1 MPASAPMQSTGDLRA
16 FLLSLAIHVAVLG
29 VLWLGAV
36 LRWSRPEPPA
46 AGEPVQA
53 SLELSRADQ
62 RRIEQLLA
70 QPRPEPPTPA
80 APARPQPSP
89 EPRPQD
95 SDTPLQEKPQAPQDL
110 PDPVEQE
117 KVVAIA
123 ELAAERR
130 REQEEKRRQE
140 QVELT
145 EDLVRQEQAERRQ
158 RLREQQAEIQRKLEA
173 ARKQRRIEE
182 QRLQQL
188 ADLRDAPRDAPPA
201 RPAEA
206 PPGERGV
213 DEGLRARYRALM
225 LQTAEQNWNHIGAPE
240 LTRCK
245 VRFAQI
251 PGGMITTVEFIDC
264 PYDEQG
270 REFVDRALRKDPMPY
285 QGFETVFMPRVE
297 LTFCYPKEECL

>member
-1 MPASAPMQSTGDLRA
+1 MESGSDLRA
-16 FLLSLAIHVAVLG
+16 FLLSLGVHVALVLL
-29 VLWLGAV
+29 LWLGFV
-36 LRWSRPEPPA
+36 LRLPVNDEPA

-53 SLELSRADQ
+53 TLQLSKADQ
-62 RRIEQLLA
+62 QRVEKLLA
-70 QPRPEPPTPA
+70 QARKDEPP
-80 APARPQPSP
+80 APAPKPPQPIP
-89 EPRPQD
+89 EKNPQD
-95 SDTPLQEKPQAPQDL
+95 SETPLQEKPQAPVDL
-110 PDPVEQE
+110 PDPQDQE
-117 KVVAIA
+117 KVVAVA
-123 ELAAERR
+123 DLAAERK

-158 RLREQQAEIQRKLEA
+158 RLRAQQAEIQRQLEA
-173 ARKQRRIEE
+173 ARKQRLLEE

-188 ADLRDAPRDAPPA
+188 ADLRAAPKPAPVRAP
-201 RPAEA
+201 EA
-206 PPGERGV
+206 PVGERGE
-213 DEGLRARYRALM
+213 DDSLRAKYRALM

-251 PGGMITTVEFIDC
+251 PGGMITKVEFIDC

-297 LTFCYPKEECL
+297 LTFCYPKEDGL

>member
-1 MPASAPMQSTGDLRA
+1 MESGSDLRA
-16 FLLSLAIHVAVLG
+16 FLLSLGVHVALVLL
-29 VLWLGAV
+29 LWLGFV
-36 LRWSRPEPPA
+36 LRLPVNDEPA

-53 SLELSRADQ
+53 TLQLSKADQ
-62 RRIEQLLA
+62 QRVEKLLA
-70 QPRPEPPTPA
+70 QARKDEPP
-80 APARPQPSP
+80 APAPKPPQPIP
-89 EPRPQD
+89 EKNPQD
-95 SDTPLQEKPQAPQDL
+95 SETPLQEKPQAPVDL
-110 PDPVEQE
+110 PDPQDQE
-117 KVVAIA
+117 KVVAVA
-123 ELAAERR
+123 DLAAERK

-158 RLREQQAEIQRKLEA
+158 RLRAQQAEVQRQLEA
-173 ARKQRRIEE
+173 ARKQRLLEE

-188 ADLRDAPRDAPPA
+188 ADLRAAPKPAPVRAP
-201 RPAEA
+201 EA
-206 PPGERGV
+206 PVGERGE
-213 DEGLRARYRALM
+213 DDSLRAKYRALM

-251 PGGMITTVEFIDC
+251 PGGMITKVEFIDC

-285 QGFETVFMPRVE
+285 QGFENVFMPRVE
-297 LTFCYPKEECL
+297 LTFCYPKEDCL

>member
-1 MPASAPMQSTGDLRA
+1 MESGSDLRA
-16 FLLSLAIHVAVLG
+16 FLLSLGVHVALVLL
-29 VLWLGAV
+29 LWLGFV
-36 LRWSRPEPPA
+36 LRLPVNDEPA

-53 SLELSRADQ
+53 TLQLSKADQ
-62 RRIEQLLA
+62 QRVEKLLA
-70 QPRPEPPTPA
+70 QARKDEPP
-80 APARPQPSP
+80 APAPKPPQPIP
-89 EPRPQD
+89 EKNPQD
-95 SDTPLQEKPQAPQDL
+95 SETPLQEKPQAPVDL
-110 PDPVEQE
+110 PDPQDQE
-117 KVVAIA
+117 KVVAVA
-123 ELAAERR
+123 DLAAERK

-158 RLREQQAEIQRKLEA
+158 RLRAQQAEIQRQLEA
-173 ARKQRRIEE
+173 ARKQRLLEE

-188 ADLRDAPRDAPPA
+188 ADLRAAPKPAPVRAP
-201 RPAEA
+201 EA
-206 PPGERGV
+206 PVGERGE
-213 DEGLRARYRALM
+213 DDSLRARYRALM

-251 PGGMITTVEFIDC
+251 PGGMITKVEFIDC

-285 QGFETVFMPRVE
+285 QGFENVFMPRVE
-297 LTFCYPKEECL
+297 LTFCYPKEDCL

>member
-1 MPASAPMQSTGDLRA
+1 MESGSDLRA
-16 FLLSLAIHVAVLG
+16 FLLSLGIHAALVL
-29 VLWLGAV
+29 VLWLGLV
-36 LRWSRPEPPA
+36 LRLPVNDEPA

-53 SLELSRADQ
+53 TLQLSKADQ
-62 RRIEQLLA
+62 QRVEKLLA
-70 QPRPEPPTPA
+70 QARKDEPPVPA
-80 APARPQPSP
+80 PKPPQPIP
-89 EPRPQD
+89 EKNPQD
-95 SDTPLQEKPQAPQDL
+95 SETPLQDKPQAPVDL
-110 PDPVEQE
+110 PDPQEQE
-117 KVVAIA
+117 KVVAVA
-123 ELAAERR
+123 ELAAERK

-158 RLREQQAEIQRKLEA
+158 RLRAQQAEIQRQLEL
-173 ARKQRRIEE
+173 ARKQRLLEE

-188 ADLRDAPRDAPPA
+188 ADLRAAPKPAPVRAP
-201 RPAEA
+201 EA
-206 PPGERGV
+206 PVGERGE
-213 DEGLRARYRALM
+213 DDSLRARYRALM

-251 PGGMITTVEFIDC
+251 PGGMITKVEFIDC

-285 QGFETVFMPRVE
+285 QGFENVFMPRVE
-297 LTFCYPKEECL
+297 LTFCYPKEDCL

>member
-1 MPASAPMQSTGDLRA
+1 MESGSDLRA
-16 FLLSLAIHVAVLG
+16 FLLSLGVHVALVLL
-29 VLWLGAV
+29 LWLGFV
-36 LRWSRPEPPA
+36 LRLPVNDEPA

-53 SLELSRADQ
+53 TLQLSKADQ
-62 RRIEQLLA
+62 QRVEKLLA
-70 QPRPEPPTPA
+70 QARKDEPP
-80 APARPQPSP
+80 APAPKPPQPIP
-89 EPRPQD
+89 EKNPQD
-95 SDTPLQEKPQAPQDL
+95 SETPLQEKPQAPVDL
-110 PDPVEQE
+110 PDPQDQE
-117 KVVAIA
+117 KVVAVA
-123 ELAAERR
+123 DLAAERK

-158 RLREQQAEIQRKLEA
+158 RLRAQQAEIQRQLEA
-173 ARKQRRIEE
+173 ARKQRLLEE

-188 ADLRDAPRDAPPA
+188 ADLRAAPKPAPVRAP
-201 RPAEA
+201 EA
-206 PPGERGV
+206 PVGERGE
-213 DEGLRARYRALM
+213 DESLRARYRALM

-251 PGGMITTVEFIDC
+251 PGGMITKVEFIDC

-285 QGFETVFMPRVE
+285 QGFENVFMPRVE
-297 LTFCYPKEECL
+297 LTFCYPKEDCL

>member
-1 MPASAPMQSTGDLRA
+1 MESGSDLRA
-16 FLLSLAIHVAVLG
+16 FLLSLGVHVALVLL
-29 VLWLGAV
+29 LWLGFV
-36 LRWSRPEPPA
+36 LRLPVNDEPA

-53 SLELSRADQ
+53 TLQLSKADQ
-62 RRIEQLLA
+62 QRVEKLLA
-70 QPRPEPPTPA
+70 QARKDEPP
-80 APARPQPSP
+80 APAPKPPQPIP
-89 EPRPQD
+89 EKNPQD
-95 SDTPLQEKPQAPQDL
+95 SETPLQEKPQAPVDL
-110 PDPVEQE
+110 PDPQDQE
-117 KVVAIA
+117 KVVAVA
-123 ELAAERR
+123 DLAAERK

-158 RLREQQAEIQRKLEA
+158 RLRAQQAEIQRQLEA
-173 ARKQRRIEE
+173 ARKQRLLEE

-188 ADLRDAPRDAPPA
+188 ADLRAAPKPAPVRAP
-201 RPAEA
+201 EA
-206 PPGERGV
+206 PVGERGE
-213 DEGLRARYRALM
+213 DDSLRAKYRALM

-251 PGGMITTVEFIDC
+251 PGGMITKVEFIDC

-285 QGFETVFMPRVE
+285 QGFENVFMPRVE
-297 LTFCYPKEECL
+297 LTFCYPKEDCL

>member
-80 APARPQPSP
+80 APARPQPIP

-130 REQEEKRRQE
+130 L
-140 QVELT
+140 ELAL
-145 EDLVRQEQAERRQ
+145 DLGLLLAQA
-158 RLREQQAEIQRKLEA
+158 LA

-251 PGGMITTVEFIDC
+251 PGGMITKVEFIDC